1 MLDRRHFL
9 RVSTLAASA
18 GAAQCAA
25 TAASPQKRAASS
37 PARLGTGTP
46 ARIVHMVADGA
57 SLGTWSCGDQLAR
70 LETGRGL
77 AWFDLWR
84 HPEAH
89 TCLMDMRSLDSL
101 VTDSAAASSSWGS
114 GSRVRNGVLNVSST
128 GKALVPLMALFGEAG
143 WRRGLVTTTEIT
155 HATPAGFTVA
165 VDSRGEGE
173 TIAQKYLERK
183 LDLFLGGARD
193 HFDPAKRKDK
203 RDLWLQF
210 AEAGYVVAKTK
221 DDFEKASTDRP
232 WLGVFASGHLPYSID
247 QTHDKSLQSTVPTLR
262 AMTERALAHLER
274 HHHFLLQIEGG
285 RVDHACH
292 NNDAAGAL
300 RDLLAFDQ
308 ALVRVLEFR
317 EQHPDTLVV
326 VTTDHGNANLGLN
339 GIGTSYR
346 DSSQSFR
353 HVARVRSS
361 FPEILKRLKAAMNE
375 SEAIEVLADST
386 GYRAS
391 KKKLAQLLPFLSGRG
406 SALFDQMNSEVAAL
420 GQLLANHLGIGF
432 VGTTHTSDYVPLVAI
447 GPGAERFR
455 GLIHNVDIFR
465 TYTDL
470 ARIDY
475 RNPEERLL
483 ADDSANPHVE
493 DCAAYAVA

>member
-1 MLDRRHFL
+1 MFDRRHFL
-9 RVSTLAASA
+9 RISTLAASA
-18 GAAQCAA
+18 GAAKSVAGTPTSTSAA
-25 TAASPQKRAASS
+25 PS
-37 PARLGTGTP
+37 PARLGDGAP
-46 ARIVHMVADGA
+46 GRIIHMVADGT

-77 AWFDLWR
+77 AWFELWR
-84 HPEAH
+84 RPEAY

-128 GKALVPLMALFGEAG
+128 GKPLIPLMALFGEAG

-173 TIAQKYLERK
+173 TIAKKYLERK
-183 LDLFLGGARD
+183 LDVFLGGARD
-193 HFDPAKRKDK
+193 HFDPTKRKDK
-203 RDLWLQF
+203 RDLWIQF
-210 AEAGYVVAKTK
+210 AAAGYYVAKTK
-221 DDFEKASTDRP
+221 AEFEKAPDDRP
-232 WLGVFASGHLPYSID
+232 WLGTFTSGHLPYSID
-247 QTHDKSLQSTVPTLR
+247 QARDKNLQATVPTLR
-262 AMTERALAHLER
+262 EMTDRALAHLER
-274 HHHFLLQIEGG
+274 HDHFLLQIEGG

-300 RDLLAFDQ
+300 RDLLAFDE

-317 EQHPDTLVV
+317 RQHPDTLVV

-346 DSSQSFR
+346 DSSHSFR
-353 HVARVRSS
+353 HVARVRAS
-361 FPEILKRLKAAMNE
+361 FPEILKRLKAAPSE
-375 SEAIEVLADST
+375 SEAKEILAEST
-386 GYRAS
+386 GYKVSSR
-391 KKKLAQLLPFLSGRG
+391 KLAQFLPFLSGRG
-406 SALFDQMNSEVAAL
+406 TTLFDQMNSDVAAL

-432 VGTTHTSDYVPLVAI
+432 VGTTHTSDYVPVAAI
-447 GPGAERFR
+447 GPGADRFR
-455 GLIHNVDIFR
+455 GLIRNVDVFRIF
-465 TYTDL
+465 TDL

-483 ADDSANPHVE
+483 ADTPANPRAENH
-493 DCAAYAVA
+493 AAYAVA